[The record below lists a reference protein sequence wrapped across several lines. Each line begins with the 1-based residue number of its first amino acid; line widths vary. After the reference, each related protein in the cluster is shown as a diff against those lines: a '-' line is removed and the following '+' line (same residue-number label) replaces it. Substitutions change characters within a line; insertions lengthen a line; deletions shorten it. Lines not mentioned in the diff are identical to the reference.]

1 MTPKNGERGRGII
14 QAANKRA
21 GRKVGKNFQL
31 QLNPGLRDRL
41 FKQMDE
47 SNIQEDERLGQ
58 LCLLT
63 GRVPQTVRRWIDRK
77 TPGLP
82 DLMSFAVLCV
92 RFQTDANW
100 LLGLTDIKYPLP
112 AQQAQHGETEKK
124 SEGFEWL
131 DYITRQ
137 VAEKGA
143 EGETFCMPGDEME
156 PRIKKG
162 APILVNTSIKEI
174 EGNGIYVLQYQGRT
188 IVRIVEDR
196 IGEGLV
202 LSCENKQYKDT
213 VLKDAATATKLG
225 LKVIGKAE
233 LWVQLASS

>member
-1 MTPKNGERGRGII
+1 MTTKKGERGRGII

-63 GRVPQTVRRWIDRK
+63 GRVPQTVKRWIDK
-77 TPGLP
+77 KKPGLP

-100 LLGLTDIKYPLP
+100 LLGLTDVKYPLP
-112 AQQAQHGETEKK
+112 AQQGETGKK

-143 EGETFCMPGDEME
+143 EGESFFMPGDEME

-174 EGNGIYVLQYQGRT
+174 EGNGVYVLEYQGATMVRT
-188 IVRIVEDR
+188 VETR

-202 LSCENKQYKDT
+202 LGCDNKQYKDT
-213 VLKDAATATKLG
+213 VLKDTATAKRLG

-233 LWVQLASS
+233 LWVQVASS